1 MAMPHFVFLLL
12 RFLKWRKR
20 ERANCQ
26 GLGSPFHSIWLPCF
40 GKMRQIF
47 TVFRGLGLVIF
58 AVDSEAGGSPIAPQ
72 CTPWRPRLVADQQRA
87 NCPSRTFISPHQA
100 GWGPGGPRRWMAERA
115 HGPREPGGE
124 VRCLALASRAVAGS
138 GINLRR

>member
-1 MAMPHFVFLLL
+1 MPHFVFLLL
-12 RFLKWRKR
+12 RFLKWRTR

-87 NCPSRTFISPHQA
+87 NRPSRTFISPHQA
-100 GWGPGGPRRWMAERA
+100 GWGPGGAQEMDGRESTWPPGTRRR
-115 HGPREPGGE
+115 GE
-124 VRCLALASRAVAGS
+124 MPCIGLACRCG
-138 GINLRR
+138 